1 MIRGPISNLY
11 VFQQA
16 NSQAIMVVVCSE
28 NYPTG
33 WTESPAGCSNVY
45 LNLFVPVL
53 PKISAKAQFLMN
65 NFSL

>member
-1 MIRGPISNLY
+1 
-11 VFQQA
+11 
-16 NSQAIMVVVCSE
+16 MVVVCSE

-53 PKISAKAQFLMN
+53 PKISVKAQFLMN